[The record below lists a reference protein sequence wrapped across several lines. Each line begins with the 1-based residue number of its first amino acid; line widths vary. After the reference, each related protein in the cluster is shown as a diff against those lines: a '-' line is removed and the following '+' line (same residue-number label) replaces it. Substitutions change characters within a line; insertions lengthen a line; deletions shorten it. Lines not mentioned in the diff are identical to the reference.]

1 MEKDATRGPPETSKT
16 AAGRD
21 TRPRRRPDT
30 GRNIEP
36 GPRRVQAT
44 GTTIAGRGGVPA
56 RAFRAITVRSH
67 QGRRDCEPGR
77 LLYIEQ
83 SRYTMHVRP
92 HVTRAKIRA
101 PSPVLAVVLLAIL
114 VMASAV
120 LGWLGGLVAW
130 LIVLGAL
137 AVFAF
142 CLRGRP

>member
-1 MEKDATRGPPETSKT
+1 MCDE
-16 AAGRD
+16 
-21 TRPRRRPDT
+21 
-30 GRNIEP
+30 IM
-36 GPRRVQAT
+36 V
-44 GTTIAGRGGVPA
+44 GGLE
-56 RAFRAITVRSH
+56 
-67 QGRRDCEPGR
+67 GEGR
-77 LLYIEQ
+77 LLYIEH
-83 SRYTMHVRP
+83 SCYLLPMRP
-92 HVTRAKIRA
+92 SVLRAKMRT

>member
-1 MEKDATRGPPETSKT
+1 M
-16 AAGRD
+16 
-21 TRPRRRPDT
+21 PRRHP
-30 GRNIEP
+30 E
-36 GPRRVQAT
+36 
-44 GTTIAGRGGVPA
+44 
-56 RAFRAITVRSH
+56 
-67 QGRRDCEPGR
+67 RRDHEPGR

-83 SRYTMHVRP
+83 SCYSAGMRP
-92 HVTRAKIRA
+92 HVSRAKIRA

>member
-1 MEKDATRGPPETSKT
+1 MGRVPP
-16 AAGRD
+16 
-21 TRPRRRPDT
+21 
-30 GRNIEP
+30 
-36 GPRRVQAT
+36 
-44 GTTIAGRGGVPA
+44 
-56 RAFRAITVRSH
+56 RAFRAITARSPRGGA
-67 QGRRDCEPGR
+67 GRDPGR

-83 SRYTMHVRP
+83 SCYYVTIRP